1 MNVTINKKPLA
12 LPDNATLSD
21 ALQAA
26 SIEPKGIAIAV
37 DGTVVRKTDYNS
49 FTLADGSEILAI
61 QAFYGG

>member
-1 MNVTINKKPLA
+1 MLQSIKSHSRCLI
-12 LPDNATLSD
+12 
-21 ALQAA
+21 LQAA

-49 FTLADGSEILAI
+49 FTLADGNEILVI